1 MCISYI
7 LTMSTHIRLI
17 IWLSIII
24 ICDYVNNILE
34 GNFLGIFVISDSF
47 IYFRVNNRLMAFW
60 SLESG
65 MLELCR

>member
-24 ICDYVNNILE
+24 RDYVNNILE
-34 GNFLGIFVISDSF
+34 GNFIGIFVISDSF

-60 SLESG
+60 SLEC
-65 MLELCR
+65 LNCVDEE